1 MLIANSGERT
11 KKLWVTLSLINLC
24 ITALLGMSLR
34 TKFLFPIEFIN
45 YRYFISAHSHFAFGG
60 WVTLALMFLYVY
72 YVLPEGY
79 SNRKIY
85 QVALWG
91 VELNALGMA
100 VSFPFAGYAFFS
112 TLFST
117 LFILTTYLFA
127 FVFIRDVLRA
137 PVQRTVRVLSIAALL
152 CLVLSSEG
160 PWTLAYILA
169 TNSGDSNLYRDAVY
183 SFLHLQYNG
192 FFTLSIFAI
201 FFHERLSAL
210 TDKVKKLVFQF
221 AGLLAASVLPA
232 LALALLWHPHAPFIK
247 VSATLGC
254 VLIFLS
260 VIWFIRIRK
269 SIFKKA
275 LFTFPFAY
283 TFWIFSMISFLIKM
297 VLQTG
302 TIIPDLGNAV
312 FGYRPIIIG
321 FLHLVFLGLVTF
333 FILSRYI
340 ESRFLLV
347 QRSFVRLA
355 LIVFPAGII
364 LNEAILMIQ
373 GLQLLSGSTLTI
385 YAWLLWIVAII
396 LFIGSV
402 LILIARL
409 QSEKI
414 SNADSSKI

>member
-1 MLIANSGERT
+1 MLIANSEERT

-45 YRYFISAHSHFAFGG
+45 YRYFISAHSHFAFAG

-72 YVLPEGY
+72 EVLPPDY
-79 SNRKIY
+79 RRKKIY
-85 QVALWG
+85 QVALWAA
-91 VELNALGMA
+91 ELNALGMA
-100 VSFPFAGYAFFS
+100 VSFPFDGYAFFS
-112 TLFST
+112 TTFST
-117 LFILTTYLFA
+117 LFIFTTYLFA

-137 PVQRTVRVLSIAALL
+137 PVGRPVRILSISALL

-169 TNSGDSNLYRDAVY
+169 TNSADSILYRDAVY

-201 FFHERLSAL
+201 FFHYAL
-210 TDKVKKLVFQF
+210 PTLNDRARKAVFQF
-221 AGLLAASVLPA
+221 AALLAASVLPA
-232 LALALLWHPHAPFIK
+232 LALALLWHPHAPFIQI
-247 VSATLGC
+247 SAAIGC

-260 VIWFIRIRK
+260 VIWFVRIGNA
-269 SIFKKA
+269 IFKRS
-275 LFTFPFAY
+275 LFTFPFAR
-283 TFWIFSMISFLIKM
+283 TFWIFSVISFLIKM

-302 TIIPDLGNAV
+302 TIIPSLGNAV

-347 QRSFVRLA
+347 KQGFVRVA
-355 LIVFPAGII
+355 LIVFSAGII
-364 LNEAILMIQ
+364 LNEVVLMIQ
-373 GLQLLSGSTLTI
+373 GLQLLSGSTLPI

-396 LFIGSV
+396 LFTGAV

-409 QSEKI
+409 QSERI
-414 SNADSSKI
+414 STAKASDV

>member
-1 MLIANSGERT
+1 MVITNPVEKRR
-11 KKLWVTLSLINLC
+11 KLWATLSLINLC
-24 ITALLGMSLR
+24 ITAFLGMSLR

-72 YVLPEGY
+72 DVLPQKY
-79 SNRKIY
+79 SKKKVY
-85 QVALWG
+85 QIVRWG
-91 VELNALGMA
+91 TELNALGMA
-100 VSFPFAGYAFFS
+100 VSFPFAGYAVFS
-112 TLFST
+112 TAFST
-117 LFILTTYLFA
+117 LFIFTTYLFA

-137 PVQRTVRVLSIAALL
+137 PVQRTVRALSIAALL

-160 PWTLAYILA
+160 PWTLAYILV
-169 TNSGDSNLYRDAVY
+169 TNSADANLYRDAVY

-192 FFTLSIFAI
+192 FFTLSIFAV
-201 FFHERLSAL
+201 FFHHVLATLNDNARR
-210 TDKVKKLVFQF
+210 VVFQF
-221 AGLLAASVLPA
+221 AGLLTASVLPA
-232 LALALLWHPHAPFIK
+232 LALALLWHPHAPLIQ
-247 VSATLGC
+247 VSAAIGC
-254 VLIFLS
+254 ILIFLS
-260 VIWFIRIRK
+260 LIWFIKIRNV
-269 SIFKKA
+269 IFKA
-275 LFTFPFAY
+275 PIFTFPFAR
-283 TFWIFSMISFLIKM
+283 TFWIFSVISFLIKM

-302 TIIPDLGNAV
+302 TIIPGLGNAV

-333 FILSRYI
+333 FILCRYI
-340 ESRFLLV
+340 ENSFLLV
-347 QRSFVRLA
+347 RLGFVRMA
-355 LIVFPAGII
+355 LIVFSAGII